1 MKFSTTAVTS
11 ACFLAAAT
19 TIAAGGGVSA
29 FTVPQQHGV
38 AIKATIQPSTTFGLV
53 NHNHQHHQHQ
63 HHDAVA
69 ASSSSSQLSMSMSGR
84 KATLEDYT
92 TLKTDDDVRGLFK
105 LWNDALA
112 TGDSRLVAARYST
125 QSSTALLLPT
135 VSDTPRTSYESIRDY
150 FDAFLLRQP
159 QGTIVESFVQRGN
172 NWAQDSGIY
181 EFTMGVDGS
190 KVKARYTFFYVL
202 ENGSWKIQ
210 HHHSSIM
217 PESISVPTPIT
228 EDEVRGLFYLWNDAL
243 ATLDPNVVADRY
255 TDDAVLLPT
264 VSDIPRADRASI
276 TDYFVNFTK
285 LKYVLKRKKT
295 CHRMECDLLRC
306 HISIRVG

>member
-1 MKFSTTAVTS
+1 
-11 ACFLAAAT
+11 
-19 TIAAGGGVSA
+19 
-29 FTVPQQHGV
+29 
-38 AIKATIQPSTTFGLV
+38 
-53 NHNHQHHQHQ
+53 
-63 HHDAVA
+63 
-69 ASSSSSQLSMSMSGR
+69 MSISGR
-84 KATLEDYT
+84 KATVEDYT

-125 QSSTALLLPT
+125 TQSPSHTALLLPT
-135 VSDTPRTSYESIRDY
+135 VSDTPRTTYESIRDY

-159 QGTIVESFVQRGN
+159 QGKILESFVSRGT

-217 PESISVPTPIT
+217 PESIAVPTPIT

-243 ATLDPNVVADRY
+243 ATLDPNIVADRY

-264 VSDIPRADRASI
+264 VSDVPRADRDSI
-276 TDYFVNFTK
+276 VDYFVNFTK
-285 LKYVLKRKKT
+285 LKYVTVKY
-295 CHRMECDLLRC
+295 MESKMENADVWTIHWPFYLGDLSSFFFLFE
-306 HISIRVG
+306 